1 MSATNSVPNGCSLE
15 DCHSNVFA
23 LTDLTGIKWRRLRA
37 PCPAGVGPLEDP
49 ILSSFAKCLAADV
62 FCVWRRLSPST
73 APKFPGDSFQGE
85 PSTPTPKQERELW
98 IFWYGDDP
106 DLTDVLHPELKD
118 VEQGSW
124 EKELSY
130 ECRTLLFKAL
140 HNLLERYLLSADFV
154 RLGRWFVRPYIQG
167 TDKND
172 KCEYLSCA
180 FSFFLHGESTVCTSV
195 EIQEHQLVERLSV
208 QHFNNVQGTAGGF
221 HVLLSPYGLHATL
234 TGRTYKASD
243 PTTHR
248 LLDEWKHFYPLSD
261 QASADVGAAGD
272 ASNTLP
278 VAVEVVVGGVRMCYP
293 TEYVVV
299 PMVHCEEGTQ
309 TGSGGASLSAVQPV
323 MGKGSAPMS
332 TLSSMSLTPPTSPLN
347 QTVLPSG
354 TRGGNLVT
362 GCPANAGRTVED
374 QLGFRDASPERLA
387 RKVATQVWQDSCVTT
402 GVKRPHPDAANNAGD
417 DGIGADLGNWDFIDP
432 TQKVDCKCSRQ
443 KVKSRSSGH
452 GSSRPAPSSSSGL
465 SKHTYSAWTSLGGT
479 SSKHKQSDK
488 SEKQE
493 KQQQP
498 RVRPLTP
505 FHHRVPTPSVDSYM
519 GVDQENF
526 TNQRLG
532 LGMGPL
538 AGGGGQGVDNKR
550 FLPTPGSVES
560 SHSAAP
566 SPLVAPSGTASSS
579 LPGERTMPTLSPHPI
594 VKKENDMGPPTV
606 TSQRECSLP
615 FVNNTAVVTEV
626 QRRLEKKA
634 ANEYK
639 GLPPESEKEDRR
651 WKCYKLP
658 KVNTGKE
665 FHRPALAPT
674 VFDTAGLENGE
685 EGASGNLPDLTV
697 RPALGVLERPL
708 KKMKTNF
715 SFRPIHPA
723 MDTIHSDSSSRSL
736 MARTSPGIDPYEFME
751 DSSPPSLMPTGF
763 PPRGKSN
770 KKGRLQSLSSQSDR
784 NSTDSQ
790 SNKQGPEGQNQPG
803 TAKGDP
809 AKSGDKEPKL
819 SSPQPAVKV
828 VSSTSL
834 TTEADLAV
842 TFSDLDQLFESS
854 DSDNDDGGPSTSG
867 GAKSA
872 SAASTEDT
880 AQTHLHKSGVFAGGT
895 GNIGPADLQNLQT
908 MFPTPPSVNPSLSP
922 CNAGNQEYT
931 SPDSVPGI
939 TKPDGHAATTLADY
953 PEVEVD
959 ESMGSPVPEQ
969 IKDWSYVYRKAN
981 THLHCGSSMYA
992 PLKSLPSHKLPPI
1005 RLKDNMLY
1013 KPSWQMP
1020 VKDYPTATTGGF
1032 MDLMPLPQD
1041 MISSTCP
1048 VTMTTVTAS
1057 NSVPMASPAFASV
1070 KTPRSA
1076 GGPGPYDSPPST
1088 VSSFRNVN
1096 SVDMNSVGPTMEAH
1110 SLTVNMLLSD
1120 SAINL
1125 FKDRNFDS
1133 CVICVC
1139 NVNIKGADVEV
1150 YLPEFHAQNQ
1160 EAQYKCTCG
1169 FSAVMNR
1176 KYARKAGLFPE
1187 DLCEIFGF
1195 KNVKRLKDNNA
1206 SDVNRTSREGDSS
1219 AQSGKTDDKATLN
1232 MKLAGN
1238 NRISK
1243 ALLQVVQDQCSSL
1256 YSTPHSLDRIVANRR
1271 PAVVSQKIEV
1281 TICDDCDACHWALEQ
1296 GRSHDGSPV
1305 KLDQADKAVCQH
1317 TWPPP
1322 QAVDQSS
1329 LSSRDV
1335 VRMLQSLQP
1344 LLQDAIQKKR
1354 TTRLWEP
1361 KPTVQGPL
1369 TWSQFHRLVGRG
1381 GDENSSEPLP
1391 VPSLLVGYEK
1401 DWLSLSP
1408 FALNHWEKLLLE
1420 PFGTSR
1426 DVVYVVICPDND
1438 TILSN
1443 AKAFFRELSTVY
1455 ESCRLGRHRPITTVL
1470 RDGIRRVGKVAAER
1484 LADKPVDEWFN
1495 KLDAVPVGKKLK
1507 LYAQV
1512 CKHDLAAHLATVT
1525 LDTSLLKAVPTPG
1538 KNSVTSNNTN
1548 NSTTG
1553 TSSSGGNTDKPP
1565 SVPPPPSS
1573 GEGKEG
1579 ESPKDPN
1586 NTGGEN
1592 TEGGQ
1597 NKENKDG
1604 APEEVDEEAQPLAVV
1619 VYIVDPFSMGPEN
1632 GHLTDVYTLG
1642 LLKCYTEILQADNV
1656 MNNVRNNISLQIIPV
1671 QQLVQPQK
1679 AEERAT
1685 YLQHLKTLAFSVF
1698 TQSHRTLQFTIHAKS
1713 VTGFGPSAQNEA
1725 ILKSKETDVLHL
1737 YTPPYILAPQKDK
1750 QTELVESFGELTP
1763 KSGVLF
1769 CAYCL
1774 SSDQRWL
1781 LATVT
1786 DLRGEL
1792 LDTVVISVEAPI
1804 SPKPRKV
1811 TACRMGLQKL
1821 WEFVLSVIAT
1831 TTFPWRIVIGK
1842 LGRIGHG
1849 ELKDWSSLLSRQR
1862 ILKSSRNLKEVCRM
1876 CSMSPQ
1882 CDCPTILSACMVSL
1896 EPESALRIFHES
1908 VMSGSAP
1915 GARPG
1920 GLLGSQLSTPRDASC
1935 THLMA
1940 FPTSATTQA
1949 AAANFNITETMD
1961 LGFAGNSGDM
1971 LGDDDL
1977 LPVLQED
1984 LGDSDLNQ
1992 FLGLAASPTA
2002 LTSPVHSPQSPT
2014 GGGFSGGGQSNPYS
2028 GGGDGSGKTSSSQPL
2043 PDPDEIPMLLQQP
2056 LALGYFIST
2065 APIGDMPKSFW
2076 SSCPHAEGICPVYLK
2091 SALHVHT
2098 PAVQQNSEE
2107 ILQSRHSHPL
2117 DSNLTC
2123 DVLRYVLESYNALS
2137 WLTYDPVRRDRR
2149 SCLPVHMV
2157 VLTKLYNTMATL
2169 LT

>member
-118 VEQGSW
+118 IEQGSW

-195 EIQEHQLVERLSV
+195 EIQEHQLVERLSM
-208 QHFNNVQGTAGGF
+208 QHFNSVQGTAGGF

-243 PTTHR
+243 PTTQR

-272 ASNTLP
+272 ASSTLP

-309 TGSGGASLSAVQPV
+309 TTSGGGSLSAVQPA
-323 MGKGSAPMS
+323 MGKASAPMS

-347 QTVLPSG
+347 QSVLPSG
-354 TRGGNLVT
+354 TRTGNPA
-362 GCPANAGRTVED
+362 CPANPAED
-374 QLGFRDASPERLA
+374 ELGFRDVSPERLA

-402 GVKRPHPDAANNAGD
+402 GVKRPHPDATNNAGD
-417 DGIGADLGNWDFIDP
+417 DGIATDLGNWDFIDP

-505 FHHRVPTPSVDSYM
+505 FHHRAPTPSVDSYM

-594 VKKENDMGPPTV
+594 IKKENDMGPPTV

-615 FVNNTAVVTEV
+615 FTNNTAVVTEV
-626 QRRLEKKA
+626 QRRLDKKA

-674 VFDTAGLENGE
+674 VFDTAGFENEE
-685 EGASGNLPDLTV
+685 EGTSGQLPDLTV

-763 PPRGKSN
+763 PPRGKSS

-790 SNKQGPEGQNQPG
+790 SNKGAEGQNQAG
-803 TAKGDP
+803 TAKGEAS
-809 AKSGDKEPKL
+809 AKSGEKEPKL

-854 DSDNDDGGPSTSG
+854 DSDNDDGGPSASG

-880 AQTHLHKSGVFAGGT
+880 AQTHLHKSGGGT
-895 GNIGPADLQNLQT
+895 GNIADLQNLQT

-939 TKPDGHAATTLADY
+939 TKADGHAATALADY

-1020 VKDYPTATTGGF
+1020 VKDYPTVTTGGF

-1041 MISSTCP
+1041 MMSSTCP

-1195 KNVKRLKDNNA
+1195 KNVKRLKDNV
-1206 SDVNRTSREGDSS
+1206 SEVNRTSREGDS
-1219 AQSGKTDDKATLN
+1219 AQSGKTEEKATLN

-1305 KLDQADKAVCQH
+1305 KLEQADKAVCQH

-1322 QAVDQSS
+1322 KAVDQSS

-1525 LDTSLLKAVPTPG
+1525 LDTSLLKALPTPG
-1538 KNSVTSNNTN
+1538 KNSVTSNSS

-1553 TSSSGGNTDKPP
+1553 TSSSGNTDKPP

-1573 GEGKEG
+1573 GDGKEG

-1592 TEGGQ
+1592 SEGGQ

-1604 APEEVDEEAQPLAVV
+1604 SPDEVDEEAQPLAVV

-1632 GHLTDVYTLG
+1632 GHLTDVYALG
-1642 LLKCYTEILQADNV
+1642 LLKCYTEILQADLPD
-1656 MNNVRNNISLQIIPV
+1656 NVRNNISLQIIPV

-1679 AEERAT
+1679 AEEQAT

-1774 SSDQRWL
+1774 SSDQRWI

-1811 TACRMGLQKL
+1811 SACRMGLQKL

-1882 CDCPTILSACMVSL
+1882 CECPTILSACMVSL

-1949 AAANFNITETMD
+1949 AAANFSITETMD
-1961 LGFAGNSGDM
+1961 LGFAGNTGDM

-2076 SSCPHAEGICPVYLK
+2076 SACPHAEGVCPVYLK